1 MKNKTQKT
9 NTRQTLTIVTLVILL
24 VVVCAAFFSYN
35 FRVART
41 LDGIV
46 LVEKSESGF
55 EKTFVDIS
63 AWTIRDL
70 FINHQITMEVIKAG
84 HTDGIPQVAAFNHAM
99 DKGVESVEDF
109 DERYGVSEGFEL
121 TIEKMRAIDKKY
133 DFSERVEQAIDDVT
147 DAAKELWEQIN
158 EG

>member
-1 MKNKTQKT
+1 MKNETQKA

-24 VVVCAAFFSYN
+24 VAVSGAFFSYN

-41 LDGIV
+41 LEGIV

-70 FINHQITMEVIKAG
+70 FINRQITMEVIKAG
-84 HTDGIPQVAAFNHAM
+84 HADGIPQVAAFNHAM
-99 DKGVESVEDF
+99 DKGVDSLEDF
-109 DERYGVSEGFEL
+109 DERYGVSESFEL
-121 TIEKMRAIDKKY
+121 TIEKMREIDKKY
-133 DFSERVEQAIDDVT
+133 DFSERVEKAIDDVT
-147 DAAKELWEQIN
+147 EAAKELWEQVN